1 MSYSPK
7 VFIDLNT
14 IPVEKLKLDMP
25 VTFMLPKQG
34 GTATAGVLVRNL
46 NPNDC
51 DSLFGAHSILSAS
64 IKAFAKVNSAQ
75 QINAFPTDITGVAA
89 TAEMTDS
96 GTSTSA
102 GKYKIWIDG
111 ISYEYNFA
119 SGATMLSVYTALVA
133 IINADANRVVQASLN
148 TNNLLLTHK
157 TNGIIGNY
165 TQIAITI
172 YNSDGVVNNCGFT
185 FVGAVAFTG
194 GTGLPTI
201 ATLASELENE
211 QTHLVVDYSV
221 ISDNTLGIAIIDLLK
236 SRIPADNLLTA
247 GGLFFYTPSASAYA
261 ALSNAKYKSGFLFPI
276 GEKIGNNA
284 NLRGSYNRN
293 AWYKT
298 LATMIAVEMAIVNPN
313 ARTNLIKSGTLY
325 GARRNFGVNLSGY
338 LLPYLNVNTDLNSQD
353 LKGSDI
359 EEFSSTGITCVWSN
373 GTSMEIA
380 NEGYTA
386 NINPEYEVE
395 KFFGV
400 YLIRFAF
407 QVILFQRLKG
417 DKFKNQKNQ
426 EVLRKLIESEIKNLI
441 RECGNQL
448 GEYNW
453 LEYGFDTIAKR
464 DKLESQVNT
473 VLVSVNQANRSRLIA
488 SMTIVPLLPYTGIDA
503 TVNFSLVI

>member
-1 MSYSPK
+1 M
-7 VFIDLNT
+7 
-14 IPVEKLKLDMP
+14 
-25 VTFMLPKQG
+25 
-34 GTATAGVLVRNL
+34 
-46 NPNDC
+46 
-51 DSLFGAHSILSAS
+51 
-64 IKAFAKVNSAQ
+64 
-75 QINAFPTDITGVAA
+75 
-89 TAEMTDS
+89 
-96 GTSTSA
+96 
-102 GKYKIWIDG
+102 
-111 ISYEYNFA
+111 
-119 SGATMLSVYTALVA
+119 
-133 IINADANRVVQASLN
+133 
-148 TNNLLLTHK
+148 
-157 TNGIIGNY
+157 
-165 TQIAITI
+165 
-172 YNSDGVVNNCGFT
+172 
-185 FVGAVAFTG
+185 
-194 GTGLPTI
+194 
-201 ATLASELENE
+201 
-211 QTHLVVDYSV
+211 DYSV

-453 LEYGFDTIAKR
+453 LDYGFDTIAKR